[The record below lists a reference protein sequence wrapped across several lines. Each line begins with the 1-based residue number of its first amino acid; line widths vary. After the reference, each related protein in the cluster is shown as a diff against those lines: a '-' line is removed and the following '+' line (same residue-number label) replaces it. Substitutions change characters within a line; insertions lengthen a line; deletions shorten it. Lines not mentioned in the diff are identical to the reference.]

1 MFQANFKQ
9 QISLQKHWLPALS
22 RLITCLGL
30 IDIYSPKLQTT
41 DDQVTE
47 LMVHDLRGSV
57 EISTKKEEGVVKKKE
72 DLKECTE
79 DKTEQ
84 NDIAET
90 KTKKVKLK
98 AKRCHCT

>member
-1 MFQANFKQ
+1 M
-9 QISLQKHWLPALS
+9 
-22 RLITCLGL
+22 GL

-72 DLKECTE
+72 DLKEC
-79 DKTEQ
+79 
-84 NDIAET
+84 
-90 KTKKVKLK
+90 KKEEGAVKEK
-98 AKRCHCT
+98 KP